1 MTRTAPHQHRAHR
14 AALSRAAREL
24 AAELQR
30 DCDGSLTL
38 EYAVLIGCVALGGA
52 LGLCGIGMALLDSF
66 VAIRSGVLAP
76 FP

>member
-1 MTRTAPHQHRAHR
+1 MANTAAHPHPTDRVAPP
-14 AALSRAAREL
+14 RAAREL
-24 AAELQR
+24 AGALQA
-30 DCDGSLTL
+30 DCEGSLTL

-52 LGLCGIGMALLDSF
+52 LGLVGIGLALLDSF

>member
-1 MTRTAPHQHRAHR
+1 VCRSRPTTARGSLRQ
-14 AALSRAAREL
+14 L
-24 AAELQR
+24 AGAIAE
-30 DCDGSLTL
+30 DDAGSLTL

-52 LGLCGIGMALLDSF
+52 LGLMGIGLALLESF

>member
-1 MTRTAPHQHRAHR
+1 MTRTTPSQHRKRRLASPS
-14 AALSRAAREL
+14 ATREL
-24 AAELQR
+24 VSALQN
-30 DCDGSLTL
+30 DCEGSLTL

-52 LGLCGIGMALLDSF
+52 LGLVGIGMALMDSF

>member
-1 MTRTAPHQHRAHR
+1 MHSTTAHPLR
-14 AALSRAAREL
+14 SRSAARPARSGEL
-24 AAELQR
+24 ARALRR
-30 DCDGSLTL
+30 DCSGSLTL

-52 LGLCGIGMALLDSF
+52 LGLVGIGLALLESF